1 VHSPHSFVDIVIP
14 CNNAAV
20 NSIGLMWWFL
30 AREVLRLRGTI
41 DRSIA
46 WDIMP
51 DLYFYRDPEDVEREE
66 EEAAKAAEVDTAV
79 VTSGYEQWDSAATAV
94 GDDSVAVVP
103 AEWDTAAP
111 VAAVPFGAPTQPAAE
126 QWGGATDNWNASGY

>member
-1 VHSPHSFVDIVIP
+1 MDIAIP

-30 AREVLRLRGTI
+30 AREVLHLRGTI

-79 VTSGYEQWDSAATAV
+79 VTTGYDQWDSGAAVEDAV
-94 GDDSVAVVP
+94 PVAA
-103 AEWDTAAP
+103 AEWDTTVP
-111 VAAVPFGAPTQPAAE
+111 VAAVPFGAPAQPGTE
-126 QWGGATDNWNASGY
+126 QWGGATDNWNAPAY